1 MSINT
6 DLVNKL
12 IHAIH
17 RSKVSLTDEKM
28 TQVQVAEIL
37 RENEI
42 PYVREHRLSGED
54 IVDFLIDDTLAVE
67 IKLKGQK
74 RAIFRQLK
82 RYATHDQVKGII
94 LLTGISMGLPEEI
107 EGKPTYIG
115 SLSRGWL

>member
-1 MSINT
+1 MNIDT
-6 DLVNKL
+6 DLIDRL
-12 IHAIH
+12 IHIIH

-28 TQVQVAEIL
+28 TQVQIAEIF

-42 PYVREHRLSGED
+42 PYVRELRLSGDD
-54 IVDFLIDDTLAVE
+54 IVDFLVDDNLVVE

-74 RAIFRQLK
+74 RAIYRQLK
-82 RYATHDQVKGII
+82 RYATHDQVHGII

>member
-6 DLVNKL
+6 DLINKL
-12 IHAIH
+12 IHVIH
-17 RSKVSLTDEKM
+17 RSKVSLTDEKI

-42 PYVREHRLSGED
+42 PYIREHRLSGDD
-54 IVDFLIDDTLAVE
+54 IVDFLIDDNLAVE

-94 LLTGISMGLPEEI
+94 LLTGVSMGLPEEI
-107 EGKPTYIG
+107 EGKPTFIG